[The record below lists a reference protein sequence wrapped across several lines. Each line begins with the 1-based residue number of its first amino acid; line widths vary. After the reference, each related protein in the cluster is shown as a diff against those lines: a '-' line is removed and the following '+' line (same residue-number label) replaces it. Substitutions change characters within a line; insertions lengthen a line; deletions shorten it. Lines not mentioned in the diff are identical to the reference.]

1 MGQCLGACFREVPEA
16 EYAAQIKKIKRFL
29 DGNVA
34 EAKRTLK
41 KRMTEA
47 AEKLQFELAAD
58 LRDQIRYIEQT
69 VEKQRI
75 ISNDNT
81 PRDLFTYYL
90 DKGYLSVQ
98 IFFIRQARLIKREK
112 RIFHSVNTPDEEL
125 ATFILQFY
133 NRKNQVLPKEVLVPA
148 GVEKSVLSEIL
159 GIPFR
164 TPQRGQKRQLLE
176 MANENAKLALEEKF
190 RLLELDNR
198 QTVGAQEEI
207 FKALGLPYGH
217 VMEAFDHSHIQGS
230 DPVSAMVYYED
241 GKPNKSMYRKYKLKG
256 EVEHQNG
263 ANEAANTREVIRRRY
278 SRLLKEKK
286 PLPDLILMDGG
297 EIELDAV
304 KDVLVNELNLS
315 IPVAGMVK
323 NDKHQ
328 TADLLFGDP
337 PRIID
342 LDRQSQGFFLLTRV
356 QDEVHRFVI
365 TFHRRTH
372 NKNSLA
378 SKLEAIHGVG
388 PKTRIKLLKHFGS
401 VTKIKEASVDD
412 IESLGIAKTVA
423 QTILLSL

>member
-1 MGQCLGACFREVPEA
+1 M
-16 EYAAQIKKIKRFL
+16 
-29 DGNVA
+29 
-34 EAKRTLK
+34 
-41 KRMTEA
+41 
-47 AEKLQFELAAD
+47 
-58 LRDQIRYIEQT
+58 
-69 VEKQRI
+69 
-75 ISNDNT
+75 
-81 PRDLFTYYL
+81 
-90 DKGYLSVQ
+90 Q

-112 RIFHSVNTPDEEL
+112 RIFPSVNTPDEEL